1 MTYDGRPHG
10 TTGEVYG
17 VNGED
22 LGPVAI
28 TYNTADGGPPVDA
41 GTYTATGTFAG
52 NQDYASA
59 TGTALIII
67 DKANASINVKPYHV
81 TYDGN
86 AHTATGTATGVGG
99 ADLSAGL
106 NLTGTTHT
114 NAGDY
119 PSDAWSFAGGTNYN
133 DASGTVH
140 DIIDG
145 AGEVSIWIND
155 TPGNSDNITL
165 FNPPPFALN
174 YTQTIPALITNQGGD
189 GTFQLLVE
197 PEGAATLSQTSVTL
211 AAGASTEVMI
221 TPQVVSSAP
230 NDVQIVAMQ
239 NGTTVGRDEMT
250 IVSVAMPQDI
260 RNADTPDA
268 MHDRI
273 PPRIPNG
280 ARSTSTSVPT
290 SPGAVSS

>member
-1 MTYDGRPHG
+1 M
-10 TTGEVYG
+10 
-17 VNGED
+17 
-22 LGPVAI
+22 
-28 TYNTADGGPPVDA
+28 
-41 GTYTATGTFAG
+41 AT
-52 NQDYASA
+52 
-59 TGTALIII
+59 
-67 DKANASINVKPYHV
+67 P
-81 TYDGN
+81 
-86 AHTATGTATGVGG
+86 HTATGTATGVGG

-114 NAGDY
+114 DAGDY

-211 AAGASTEVMI
+211 AAGA
-221 TPQVVSSAP
+221 
-230 NDVQIVAMQ
+230 
-239 NGTTVGRDEMT
+239 
-250 IVSVAMPQDI
+250 
-260 RNADTPDA
+260 
-268 MHDRI
+268 
-273 PPRIPNG
+273 PPL
-280 ARSTSTSVPT
+280 RS
-290 SPGAVSS
+290 